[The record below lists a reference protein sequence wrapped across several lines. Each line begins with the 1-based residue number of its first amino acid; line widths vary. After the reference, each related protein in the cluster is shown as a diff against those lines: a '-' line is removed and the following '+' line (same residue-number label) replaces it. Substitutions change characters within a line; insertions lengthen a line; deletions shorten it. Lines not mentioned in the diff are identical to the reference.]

1 MNEFLTIPVYQDDL
15 LVRFPTFHWVS
26 ITTPA
31 ITGQREAE
39 GQRGCKKAP
48 HGSRQCKVRTVQ
60 SQAPTQREVVISEGI
75 KGSTDIAPISH
86 KTFFKPP
93 NSL

>member
-1 MNEFLTIPVYQDDL
+1 MKKMHEFLTIPVYQDDL
-15 LVRFPTFHWVS
+15 LVCFPTFHWVS

-48 HGSRQCKVRTVQ
+48 HGSRQCKVHTTVHSRALTQTEMVIKQ
-60 SQAPTQREVVISEGI
+60 SNIRE
-75 KGSTDIAPISH
+75 AR
-86 KTFFKPP
+86 
-93 NSL
+93 

>member
-1 MNEFLTIPVYQDDL
+1 MNEILTIPVYQDDL
-15 LVRFPTFHWVS
+15 LVSFPTFHWVS

-60 SQAPTQREVVISEGI
+60 SEAPTQREMVI
-75 KGSTDIAPISH
+75 KNPILGG
-86 KTFFKPP
+86 PER
-93 NSL
+93 